1 LFVLDPQFACEAC
14 IRGHRQATC
23 AHTDR
28 PLREIARRGRPVTA
42 CAHCRELRLTN
53 NAHRTCT

>member
-1 LFVLDPQFACEAC
+1 QFACEPC

-42 CAHCRELRLTN
+42 CAACREQRKTN
-53 NAHRTCT
+53 NAHRTC